1 MKSKM
6 YRFSVTIIAILLGIV
21 LVLSLSL
28 LGKKGSGPVD
38 QFLNG
43 TGKII
48 SKLENK
54 YILKKR
60 EISRSKFLVWFNKV
74 PENQL
79 QKGNVDR
86 ILYGAYD
93 DQVSETYQ
101 TVVNLEDSLKTVFPI
116 IQLYSAWGSKPE
128 QKFPESRVQAI
139 SYIGSVP
146 LITWEPWLSDFNQD
160 DYPRI
165 PPKEKRDKFSLR
177 AIANGTYDTY
187 INQWAK
193 DAKSIGSPVFVR
205 FGHEMNDP
213 YRYPWGPQ
221 NNKSSDYIAAWRHV
235 VDQFRKMGA
244 KNVIWVWSPHPAYG
258 EFDAYYPGDKYVDWV
273 GVGTLNYGT
282 VATWSKWYTFDEIFG
297 NFYPQFAKYKKPIM
311 ISEFGSLATGG
322 DRNKWYED
330 ALSGIRTKYPLV
342 KSVIFFHVANDNTTT
357 DKSLNWYII
366 DEPDI
371 LKTVSRNINN
381 DTNLRN

>member
-6 YRFSVTIIAILLGIV
+6 YRFSITIIAVLLGIV
-21 LVLSLSL
+21 LVLGLSL

-38 QFLNG
+38 QFFNE
-43 TGKII
+43 TGKLI
-48 SKLENK
+48 SKMENK

-60 EISRSKFLVWFNKV
+60 EVSRSKSLVWFNKI

-79 QKGNVDR
+79 QKGKIDQ

-101 TVVNLEDSLKTVFPI
+101 TVVNLEDSLHTVFPI

-128 QKFPESRVQAI
+128 EQFPESRVRAI

-146 LITWEPWLSDFNQD
+146 LITWEPWLTDFSQD

-165 PPKEKRDKFSLR
+165 PPKDKRDKFSLQ
-177 AIANGTYDTY
+177 AIASGTYDSY
-187 INQWAK
+187 INQWAQ
-193 DAKSIGSPVFVR
+193 DAKAIGSPIFIR

-235 VDQFRKMGA
+235 VDQFRKIGA

-258 EFDAYYPGDKYVDWV
+258 DYDAYYPGDKYVDWV

-297 NFYPQFAKYKKPIM
+297 KFYPQFAKYKKPIM

-322 DRNKWYED
+322 DRNKWYAD

-342 KSVIFFHVANDNTTT
+342 KSVVFFHVANDNTTT

-366 DEPDI
+366 DDPDI
-371 LKTVSRNINN
+371 LKTVSRNINSN
-381 DTNLRN
+381 MNPEK